1 MNILFF
7 SNVSPRDPVEFQPR
21 KLSEHILRQGSREKR
36 KRRIRRCAP
45 TMSRTRG
52 TSGK

>member
-7 SNVSPRDPVEFQPR
+7 SNVSPRDPIEFRR
-21 KLSEHILRQGSREKR
+21 KLEHILRQGSREKR

>member
-7 SNVSPRDPVEFQPR
+7 SNVSPRDPIEFRR
-21 KLSEHILRQGSREKR
+21 KPGEHILRQGSREKR

-45 TMSRTRG
+45 TMLRTRG